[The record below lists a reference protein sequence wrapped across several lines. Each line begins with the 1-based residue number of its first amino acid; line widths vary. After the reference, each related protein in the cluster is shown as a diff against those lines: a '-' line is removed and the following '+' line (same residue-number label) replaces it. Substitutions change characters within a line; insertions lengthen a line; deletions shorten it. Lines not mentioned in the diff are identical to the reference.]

1 MAFKSTDLDL
11 IDRQLWK
18 FYHNNLSETTESLR
32 QLVLDSPTQLSKV
45 TMKLDLTKLIFK
57 FSKESEFQTL
67 AIMSWYFPEEMRFLF
82 QMELSENWRGQS
94 DGVKEILL
102 TSKDYALTWLMRV
115 SRWNESD
122 FFGNHLNKSF
132 CRKFNLT
139 EFKKIS
145 QKKVQRYS
153 GYCRGYQ
160 DTNRGAPS
168 SLRREH
174 WAKSTLLEEEQRQ
187 LEIEMTISSLFTRVE
202 EELQYL
208 ILEREMNWIISSF
221 QVN

>member
-11 IDRQLWK
+11 IDQQLWK
-18 FYHNNLSETTESLR
+18 FVHNELSETTESLR

-45 TMKLDLTKLIFK
+45 TMKFDFTRLSLK

-67 AIMSWYFPEEMRFLF
+67 AIVSWYLPEEMRILF
-82 QMELSENWRGQS
+82 QLELSETWRGQS

-102 TSKDYALTWLMRV
+102 TSKDYALTWLMRC

-139 EFKKIS
+139 EFRRNS

-174 WAKSTLLEEEQRQ
+174 WAKRSQLEEEQRQ
-187 LEIEMTISSLFTRVE
+187 LEIEMTISSLFLRVE
-202 EELQYL
+202 EELQFL
-208 ILEREMNWIISSF
+208 QLEREVKLFLQFPS
-221 QVN
+221 